1 MRYVCSICGYIY
13 DEAKEKTPF
22 SQLPESWK
30 CPLCKAAKSL
40 FARRKRRKQNL
51 LFRFRRRLLR

>member
-40 FARRKRRKQNL
+40 FAPEEKKETEPAFQVPP
-51 LFRFRRRLLR
+51 

>member
-40 FARRKRRKQNL
+40 FAPEEKKETEPAFQVPPETP
-51 LFRFRRRLLR
+51 